1 MMKEGMADGV
11 ISFRHL
17 APAELERIQPDT
29 VIFQRPLAREFLD
42 FMKHTKAYSNAFKVY
57 EIDDLI
63 NNIPI
68 KNHFK
73 SQHPKDT
80 VKLLR
85 EGIAQVDRL
94 VVSTPGLAEAY
105 SGWHKDIQIVELKL
119 PPVWWSNL
127 KVTRTEHKKPRVGWA
142 GGSSHLGD
150 LELIADV
157 VKDLAD
163 EVDWVFFGMCPSKLR
178 PYVKEFHSGVPIHM
192 YPQKL
197 ATLDLDLAVAPLEN
211 NQFNDCKSN
220 LRILE
225 YGACGY
231 PVICSNTRAFVDSKL
246 PIHIV
251 KNKFKEWTSAIR
263 SHVNDLD
270 ACFAQ
275 GCELRSKVSE
285 NWKYNESSLKIL
297 NEMWG
302 NFNNN
307 NVI

>member
-1 MMKEGMADGV
+1 VIQPLNAMMKEGIADGV

-17 APAELERIQPDT
+17 VPAELERIQPDT
-29 VIFQRPLAREFLD
+29 IIFQRPLAREFLD
-42 FMKHTKAYSNAFKVY
+42 FMKHSKTYSNTFKVY

-63 NNIPI
+63 TNIPI

-73 SQHPKDT
+73 SKHPKDT

-94 VVSTPGLAEAY
+94 IVSTPGLAEAY
-105 SGWHKDIQIVELKL
+105 SSWHKDIQILELKL
-119 PPVWWSNL
+119 PPVWWGNL

-157 VKDLAD
+157 VKDLAS
-163 EVDWVFFGMCPSKLR
+163 EVDWIFFGMCPSKLR

-220 LRILE
+220 LRLLE
-225 YGACGY
+225 YGSCGF
-231 PVICSNTRAFVDSKL
+231 PVVCSNSRAFIESKL
-246 PIHIV
+246 PVHIV
-251 KNKFKEWTSAIR
+251 KNRYKDWVDAIKLHIFDNEYRLQRARNLQKEVFKI
-263 SHVNDLD
+263 HMLNN
-270 ACFAQ
+270 AQ
-275 GCELRSKVSE
+275 LS
-285 NWKYNESSLKIL
+285 NWLKH
-297 NEMWG
+297 WS
-302 NFNNN
+302 
-307 NVI
+307 